1 MTLAFTL
8 LVLVLQSIWLCQG
21 SPLYQPIFLD
31 NPSTGANSKDVAFQT
46 LCDQPY
52 PGANQGTNCESWGFE
67 VSFNSG
73 QEARVN
79 AITGEKPFGA
89 PPYGGGNPNPFTF
102 SVASTA
108 ARQSEGHKVV
118 TLDTMTLSC
127 GQRFQVL
134 AAAMGLKAGWTLEKI
149 IERLSSIRAQSD
161 IIYTLETLEYLQ
173 RGGRIGRVQA
183 LAGSILGIK
192 PIIKIDKNDGKYSTV
207 GRGRSVTQT
216 MATMAGSLKATY
228 GDKPVWATVVHGQ
241 FAEKAEAF
249 AKLLK
254 ETLNIAKLDVLRI
267 SPVLGV
273 HTGPGI
279 VGAGIVPMAEF
290 DGLL

>member
-102 SVASTA
+102 SVASTNINGSGVWVPGSTY
-108 ARQSEGHKVV
+108 RFSQSYSGDTGAQTGPPVYVNTGGTLAIVV
-118 TLDTMTLSC
+118 TDP
-127 GQRFQVL
+127 G
-134 AAAMGLKAGWTLEKI
+134 ADGLFNGIGDVTHTINYQPRYGEVQALLVRMVAGDPDATN
-149 IERLSSIRAQSD
+149 RPTQQSLTF
-161 IIYTLETLEYLQ
+161 TLET
-173 RGGRIGRVQA
+173 A
-183 LAGSILGIK
+183 
-192 PIIKIDKNDGKYSTV
+192 
-207 GRGRSVTQT
+207 VT
-216 MATMAGSLKATY
+216 
-228 GDKPVWATVVHGQ
+228 
-241 FAEKAEAF
+241 
-249 AKLLK
+249 
-254 ETLNIAKLDVLRI
+254 R
-267 SPVLGV
+267 
-273 HTGPGI
+273 
-279 VGAGIVPMAEF
+279 
-290 DGLL
+290 